1 MSIGIDIVEVERI
14 KRACKNKRFF
24 KKIFSDKEINTL
36 NENKFFFQSIAAR
49 FAAKEAVAK
58 ALGTGIGEVSWKD
71 IEILKDEKGKPRVFL
86 YGKAKDIFL
95 KKGFKF
101 IDISLSHTK
110 EYACA
115 VACIMGGLYD
125 ESGYAGNHEKIG

>member
-1 MSIGIDIVEVERI
+1 MGVGIDIVEVERV
-14 KRACKNKRFF
+14 KRACKNKRFL
-24 KKIFSDKEINTL
+24 KKIFTDKEINSF
-36 NENKFFFQSIAAR
+36 NENKFFFQSVAAR

-58 ALGTGIGEVSWKD
+58 ALGTGIGEVSWRD

-86 YGKAKDIFL
+86 YGKAKDRFL
-95 KKGFKF
+95 KKGFKL

-115 VACIMGGLYD
+115 VACIMGGLFD
-125 ESGYAGNHEKIG
+125 ESGNAGNHEENG